1 MRSAMTRDGV
11 SVNEEEQ
18 RVEITRI
25 TYEYLRWLLICV
37 PSLLFVVTTLTAWQ
51 QGELERSISAYYGGP
66 VRDIFVGALFAIAA
80 CLVAYQGV
88 GLLED
93 YALNGAGFYAVF
105 VALVPTGFAEL
116 MNELQQNPSPDG
128 LEPADHVWFLRIALT
143 SVLVLC
149 LVLVVRE
156 VATGNLRQLFTVDVG
171 SRLAN
176 RVNRWFLLLTALVL
190 AGFLALAMWQLW
202 SGPAAAVRMEGIAL
216 GAVQLSIHDL
226 AAIFMIASLAVAVL
240 TNTWPFF
247 MFGDL
252 WPSGRFFYLVIFLLM
267 TVGIAVPLLVARAF
281 APEHVVIFIEWWEIA
296 LFAVFWGLETRRVA
310 RLRANTVEKRHP
322 DRGPLKEP
330 HRTTVGQ
337 AVHQGRVREKPMLP
351 PPNRSLG
358 APNRS
363 PQRKR
368 RRTDAQRPADPA
380 YALSLLAR
388 PDKVDLQGV
397 GVTRQDGTL
406 HCQPD
411 K

>member
-37 PSLLFVVTTLTAWQ
+37 PSLLFVVTTLTALQ

-105 VALVPTGFAEL
+105 VALVPAGFGEL
-116 MNELQQNPSPDG
+116 MDELQRNPTPDG
-128 LEPADHVWFLRIALT
+128 LESADHVWFLRIALT

-156 VATGNLRQLFTVDVG
+156 VRTGKVRQLFVDVG
-171 SRLAN
+171 STLAN
-176 RVNRWFLLLTALVL
+176 QVNRWFLLLTALVL

-330 HRTTVGQ
+330 HRTTVGKQ
-337 AVHQGRVREKPMLP
+337 SINAE
-351 PPNRSLG
+351 
-358 APNRS
+358 
-363 PQRKR
+363 
-368 RRTDAQRPADPA
+368 
-380 YALSLLAR
+380 
-388 PDKVDLQGV
+388 
-397 GVTRQDGTL
+397 
-406 HCQPD
+406 
-411 K
+411 

>member
-1 MRSAMTRDGV
+1 M
-11 SVNEEEQ
+11 NEEEQ

-25 TYEYLRWLLICV
+25 TYEYLRWLLICL

-247 MFGDL
+247 VFGDL

-330 HRTTVGQ
+330 HRTTVGKQ
-337 AVHQGRVREKPMLP
+337 SINAE
-351 PPNRSLG
+351 
-358 APNRS
+358 
-363 PQRKR
+363 
-368 RRTDAQRPADPA
+368 
-380 YALSLLAR
+380 
-388 PDKVDLQGV
+388 
-397 GVTRQDGTL
+397 
-406 HCQPD
+406 
-411 K
+411 